1 MHSFSDLGTA
11 SWKLRLG
18 KQKKYNQLFQKMFNV
33 LFYINL
39 VTCALFGSEKKS
51 THWIKISTL
60 ESMIPFGVINISKT
74 HCINTKHTIF

>member
-1 MHSFSDLGTA
+1 MHSFSDLVTA

-18 KQKKYNQLFQKMFNV
+18 KQKKYNQLFKKMFNV

-51 THWIKISTL
+51 THWIKVSTL
-60 ESMIPFGVINISKT
+60 DKSIYTG
-74 HCINTKHTIF
+74 

>member
-18 KQKKYNQLFQKMFNV
+18 KQKKYNQLFKKMFNV

-51 THWIKISTL
+51 THWIKVSTL
-60 ESMIPFGVINISKT
+60 DKSIYTG
-74 HCINTKHTIF
+74 